1 MFSRPKPISEH
12 CNNEAESGAA
22 QAALGK
28 LQELV
33 RGHVKHRTPVGFARH
48 RMARLE
54 GVCDGIREALFGL
67 AASGWD
73 NSDFQSIEMGNLLS
87 V

>member
-1 MFSRPKPISEH
+1 MAEATREH
-12 CNNEAESGAA
+12 CNNEAESGAG

-28 LQELV
+28 LQELA
-33 RGHVKHRTPVGFARH
+33 RGHVKHGTPVGFVRH

-54 GVCDGIREALFGL
+54 GVYDGMREALFGL
-67 AASGWD
+67 AVSWWD
-73 NSDFQSIEMGNLLS
+73 NSDSQSIEMGDLLS